1 MDSSKKLQQTARCGR
16 SRLGLGVTDSW
27 LVFLRIEDFM
37 EIRRFRLGDEAAL
50 FRVYFTAIHEVA
62 SRNYSPEQVEA
73 WAPADL
79 DMDLWANK
87 VQEIRPFVVE
97 LGGEIVGY
105 ADVQP
110 DGYVDHF
117 FVSGAHPRQGIGT
130 LLMARIHE
138 EAKLLGLNELTS
150 DVSKTAEPFFAL
162 HGFKVVERRLPVLR
176 GVTVQNSLMRKE
188 LQRGG

>member
-1 MDSSKKLQQTARCGR
+1 MA
-16 SRLGLGVTDSW
+16 DSW
-27 LVFLRIEDFM
+27 SVYRRIEDFM
-37 EIRRFRLGDEAAL
+37 KIRRFRLGDEAAL
-50 FRVYFTAIHEVA
+50 FRVYFTSIHEIA
-62 SRNYSPEQVEA
+62 SLNYSSEQIDA

-87 VQEIRPFVVE
+87 VQGIRPFVVE

-117 FVSGAHPRQGIGT
+117 FVSGAHPRQRIGT

-138 EAKLLGLNELTS
+138 EANSLGLSELTS
-150 DVSKTAEPFFAL
+150 DVSTTAEPFFAL

-176 GVTVQNSLMRKE
+176 GVTVQNALMRKE

>member
-1 MDSSKKLQQTARCGR
+1 
-16 SRLGLGVTDSW
+16 
-27 LVFLRIEDFM
+27 M
-37 EIRRFRLGDEAAL
+37 EIRRFRPGDEAAL
-50 FRVYFTAIHEVA
+50 FNVYFMAIHAVA
-62 SRNYSPEQVEA
+62 SRDYSPEQIEA

-79 DMDLWANK
+79 DANLWAK
-87 VQEIRPFVVE
+87 RIQGIQPFVAE

-130 LLMARIHE
+130 RLMARIHE
-138 EAKLLGLNELTS
+138 EAKSLGLTELTS
-150 DVSKTAEPFFAL
+150 DVSTTAEPFFAL

-176 GVTVQNSLMRKE
+176 GVTLQNALMRKE
-188 LQRGG
+188 LQRSG

>member
-1 MDSSKKLQQTARCGR
+1 
-16 SRLGLGVTDSW
+16 
-27 LVFLRIEDFM
+27 
-37 EIRRFRLGDEAAL
+37 
-50 FRVYFTAIHEVA
+50 
-62 SRNYSPEQVEA
+62 
-73 WAPADL
+73 
-79 DMDLWANK
+79 MDLWANK

-97 LGGEIVGY
+97 LDGEIVGY
-105 ADVQP
+105 ADVQL

-138 EAKLLGLNELTS
+138 EAKSLGLSELTS
-150 DVSKTAEPFFAL
+150 DVSTTAEPFFAL

-188 LQRGG
+188 LQRGGCASARAVLRPAGRGLGAVVSDLWHQGGLNLFLSLAWTQQIITIDLAPKVF